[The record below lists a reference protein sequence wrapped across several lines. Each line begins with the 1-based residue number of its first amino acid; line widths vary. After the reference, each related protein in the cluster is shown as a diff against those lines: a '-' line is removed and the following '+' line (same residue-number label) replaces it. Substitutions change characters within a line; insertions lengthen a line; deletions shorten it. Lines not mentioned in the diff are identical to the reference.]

1 MIKKLLENKSNTKKA
16 NIKAQVY
23 SDFIKDKKSKGIKA
37 YTFKD
42 VKNRVFYIETAEKG
56 ILKNGKIEKRTDGGS
71 EPIWF
76 RVSVNGKYLN
86 GDGWYGFVNPPLN
99 VPDGTTRTIKDSR
112 NNDIELKNYKE
123 DIEEALLQMLL
134 SAVK

>member
-1 MIKKLLENKSNTKKA
+1 MIKEILEGKTNNEKS
-16 NIKAQVY
+16 NIKAQALL
-23 SDFIKDKKSKGIKA
+23 DKIKCLSKIKK
-37 YTFKD
+37 YEFED
-42 VKNRVFYIETAEKG
+42 ERNRKLIIEHAEKG
-56 ILKNGKIEKRTDGGS
+56 ILKNGLFTKRTDGGA
-71 EPIWF
+71 EPVWF